1 MLLAIET
8 SCDETAVALF
18 ADPFAEPRPDDFD
31 VPRADLIS
39 SQTKLHEPYG
49 GVVPEL
55 AAREHLLNLPAIVDR
70 ALETAGVTLA
80 DVTAVAVTRGPG
92 LKGCLLVGLA
102 YAKALSYSKRI
113 PLIPVHHI
121 EGHMLAG
128 ELMGPGKRPEY
139 PCLAL
144 VVSGGHTMLVLMKSF
159 RDYQVVARTRDD
171 AAGEAFDKSA
181 TLLKLPYPGGP
192 SLSKLAELGDPK
204 RFRFPIGVS
213 SDAESFSFSGLKTA
227 VMRTCASLGAELDD
241 EKTRADLA
249 ASVQHAIVKALV
261 EKSATACKQYRPKSF
276 LLTGGV
282 AANRSLRSQLESRMQ
297 TEGVQFCVPDF
308 KWCTDNAAMIG
319 ILALRTIQADPGQ
332 FERWRSAPAPQTL
345 GPNVPHV
352 VGVLPRWPIVDGPQ
366 TAN

>member
-18 ADPFAEPRPDDFD
+18 ADDSD

-55 AAREHLLNLPAIVDR
+55 AAREHLLNLPLLVDQ
-70 ALETAGVTLA
+70 ALKTAGAAL
-80 DVTAVAVTRGPG
+80 DDLSAVAVTRGPG
-92 LKGCLLVGLA
+92 LKGSLLVGLA
-102 YAKALSYSKRI
+102 FAKALSFARGI
-113 PLIPVHHI
+113 PLLPVHHI

-128 ELMGPGKRPEY
+128 ELLAGVFRPKY

-144 VVSGGHTMLVLMKSF
+144 VVSGGHTMLILMEAF
-159 RDYQVVARTRDD
+159 RNYRIIARTRDD

-192 SLSKLAELGDPK
+192 SLSRLAEHGDPQ
-204 RFRFPIGVS
+204 RFPFPIGVAG
-213 SDAESFSFSGLKTA
+213 DFESFSFSGLKTA
-227 VMRTCASLGAELDD
+227 VLRTCNKLGSGLDS
-241 EKTRADLA
+241 EPTRADLA
-249 ASVQHAIVKALV
+249 ASVQHAIVSALLQ
-261 EKSATACKQYRPKSF
+261 KSVAACRKLRPHSF

-282 AANRSLRSQLESRMQ
+282 AANTVLRARLQEQVALC
-297 TEGVQFCVPDF
+297 GVQFCVPEF

-319 ILALRTIQADPGQ
+319 ILARRLMQLEPERFEEWRKTRPPG
-332 FERWRSAPAPQTL
+332 TL
-345 GPNVPHV
+345 GPDA
-352 VGVLPRWPIVDGPQ
+352 GLQIGAMPRWPLLEGPDGSQTDGSP